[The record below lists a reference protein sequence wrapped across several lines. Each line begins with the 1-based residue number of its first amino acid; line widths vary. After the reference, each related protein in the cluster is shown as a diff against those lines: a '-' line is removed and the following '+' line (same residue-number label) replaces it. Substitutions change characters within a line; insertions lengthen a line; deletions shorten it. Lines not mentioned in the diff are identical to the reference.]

1 MTPEEQKQHLMAK
14 AEANINTLVEQQGQT
29 LSEMEAAVVKAG
41 QEMKTAMLKEV
52 VGGVAEEAGER
63 KCPTCGGKVSD
74 KGLRGKWVL
83 TQAGEVRLE
92 RHYYYCDRCKAGFF
106 PSG

>member
-1 MTPEEQKQHLMAK
+1 MTPEEQKKHLMAQ
-14 AEANINTLVEQQGQT
+14 AEAIINTLVEQPGQT
-29 LSEMEAAVVKAG
+29 LSEIEAAVVKAG
-41 QEMKTAMLKEV
+41 QEMKAAMLSEV
-52 VGGVAEEAGER
+52 VAGIAETLGEHT
-63 KCPTCGGKVSD
+63 CPTCGGKVSD
-74 KGLRGKWVL
+74 KGIREKWVV